1 MFSRRL
7 GADMVGH
14 LARTA
19 VTLCA
24 AAALAAPLG
33 TASAAPSADRD
44 HTPRHRAPQ
53 PVLIDCAQQPEVR
66 PGSFIVACGDA
77 NSVLTSLQWSRW
89 DARAAV
95 ATGINDVN
103 DCVPDCAAGTFRP
116 YPVVVRLDRA
126 RAAEQDAG
134 QVRFTRLSLTYTDGR
149 PDGSPPVVT
158 FPLPG

>member
-1 MFSRRL
+1 
-7 GADMVGH
+7 MVGH

-44 HTPRHRAPQ
+44 PTPRHRTPQ
-53 PVLIDCAQQPEVR
+53 PVLIDCAQRPEVR
-66 PGSFIVACGDA
+66 PEAFIIACGDG

-95 ATGINDVN
+95 ATGVNDVN
-103 DCVPDCAAGTFRP
+103 DCDPDCAAGTFLA
-116 YPVVVRLDRA
+116 YPVTVRLDRA
-126 RAAEQDAG
+126 RVAEQDAG
-134 QVRFTRLSLTYTDGR
+134 QTRFTRLSLTYTDGR
-149 PDGSPPVVT
+149 PDGYPAVVT
-158 FPLPG
+158 YPLPG